1 MGGSAVIIHA
11 RPGTGVPNSCSM
23 VSQRIGLPV
32 PQEAVSIFQLVQEL
46 HPCQGVGLAPDLG
59 LDLLFLFS
67 LQLAQSFLIVGE
79 LGLALPDRF
88 KQLLITLLLFLSF

>member
-11 RPGTGVPNSCSM
+11 RPGSGVPNSCCM

-59 LDLLFLFS
+59 LDLLH
-67 LQLAQSFLIVGE
+67 LADHFVYLPVDLPVKRCFNL
-79 LGLALPDRF
+79 LGLGEAW
-88 KQLLITLLLFLSF
+88 